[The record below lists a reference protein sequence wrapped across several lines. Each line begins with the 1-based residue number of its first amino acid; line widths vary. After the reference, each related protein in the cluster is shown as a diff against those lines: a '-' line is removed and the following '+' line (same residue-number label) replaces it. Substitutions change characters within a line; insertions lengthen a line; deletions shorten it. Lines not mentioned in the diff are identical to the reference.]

1 MVTGGGHLHIV
12 FSKIFVEHGACLG
25 VTPPWV
31 PTSWFVFLFAVHI
44 VLPSAYLKEFG
55 DYSRGMQRALNLKR
69 SLDKA
74 TPPQMFAILS
84 AQKNTQTVWATKRK
98 EQTSQEL
105 TEVENEKPLA
115 KNTVTASK
123 HRKKPCQNQ
132 YNANTSCEPA
142 QNHHNQSSP
151 ISIQYLLLGR
161 TEGTQNRSYKMEICT
176 LLQAA

>member
-25 VTPPWV
+25 VTSPWV

-55 DYSRGMQRALNLKR
+55 DYSRGMKRALNLKR

-84 AQKNTQTVWATKRK
+84 AQKNTNSLGNKKKRTDK
-98 EQTSQEL
+98 S
-105 TEVENEKPLA
+105 
-115 KNTVTASK
+115 
-123 HRKKPCQNQ
+123 
-132 YNANTSCEPA
+132 
-142 QNHHNQSSP
+142 
-151 ISIQYLLLGR
+151 R
-161 TEGTQNRSYKMEICT
+161 TDGS
-176 LLQAA
+176 